1 MNHHHA
7 KGRWLIWLSF
17 LVAFVLEIIPWPEQY
32 YMFRPSWVLL
42 ILFYWLLAL
51 PRQVNVGTSFLTGIV
66 LDLITGSTLG
76 IRALVF
82 SIVAYL
88 IIYRYQLFR
97 NLALWQQAGVVIVL
111 SLSVDILVFWTRFL
125 ISDINFHPELLLSA
139 VIDGILW
146 PWLFLF
152 LKKLRHQYSV

>member
-1 MNHHHA
+1 MNHHA
-7 KGRWLIWLSF
+7 KGRWLVWLSF
-17 LVAFVLEIIPWPEQY
+17 LVAFILEIIPWPEQY

-51 PRQVNVGTSFLTGIV
+51 PRQVNVGTSFLTGIIM
-66 LDLITGSTLG
+66 DLITGSTLG

-82 SIVAYL
+82 SIVAYS

-97 NLALWQQAGVVIVL
+97 NLALWQQAGVVFLL
-111 SLSVDILVFWTRFL
+111 SLSVNLMVFWTRFL
-125 ISDINFHPELLLSA
+125 ISDINFRPELLYSA

-152 LKKLRHQYSV
+152 LKKLRHQYSG